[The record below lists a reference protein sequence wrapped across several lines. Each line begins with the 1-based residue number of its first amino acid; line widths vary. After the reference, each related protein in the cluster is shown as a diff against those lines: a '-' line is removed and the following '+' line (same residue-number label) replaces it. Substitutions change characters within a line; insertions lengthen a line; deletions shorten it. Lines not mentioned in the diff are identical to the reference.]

1 MAKVPVKAK
10 PVQKKPAPKAAAK
23 KPAAKVK
30 HFVPAPTLK
39 PGQKKKLSIKMI
51 KSKLV
56 KLKAIEEE
64 LQKLES
70 AQRMAGSV
78 GVAPTSFANKAL
90 TAKMA
95 EFHALLDAEQTRQ
108 LKLLAIAQKEVKND
122 KTVDPLIS
130 IIEKECSQA
139 LAVYKAKGRVLYRG
153 ASSKTNP
160 PLFHGRSH
168 ANRTVLNS
176 DKFGQ
181 EIYDYALTKMGIKAL
196 RSNSIFATTDQYQAS
211 SYGDALYIIIPKNGF
226 EFSWSLYEPDLV
238 LDDIEALLKEN
249 VCQAIMDNIDKFI
262 ENNPK
267 IKDDSET
274 WYTKLTL
281 NGLDAANKWLE
292 SIGYPKENIQKIT
305 LDKLIDF
312 KGIKEN
318 MGPTNKDFAKA
329 LDSRG
334 EVLIHG
340 EYYGMNV
347 KQYEHILQTV
357 MGLKISTND
366 ED

>member
-10 PVQKKPAPKAAAK
+10 PGQKKPVPKAAAK
-23 KPAAKVK
+23 KPAAKTK
-30 HFVPAPTLK
+30 HFVPDQTLK

-56 KLKAIEEE
+56 KLNAIKEE

-70 AQRMAGSV
+70 AQRMAKNIG
-78 GVAPTSFANKAL
+78 PTSFANKAL
-90 TAKMA
+90 IAKMA

-108 LKLLAIAQKEVKND
+108 LKLLAIAQKEIKND
-122 KTVDPLIS
+122 KTVDPLIA

-139 LAVYKAKGRVLYRG
+139 LAVYRAKGSVLYRG

-176 DKFGQ
+176 DSLGQ

-196 RSNSIFATTDQYQAS
+196 RSNSIFTTSDEYQAS
-211 SYGDALYIIIPKNGF
+211 SYGDAMYVIIPKNGF

-249 VCQAIMDNIDKFI
+249 VIETIMNNIDKFI
-262 ENNPK
+262 ENSPK
-267 IKDDSET
+267 INDNAGT

-281 NGLDAANKWLE
+281 NGLESSKKWLE
-292 SIGYPKENIQKIT
+292 SIGYPKENIQQIT

-312 KGIKEN
+312 KSIKEN

-329 LDSRG
+329 LVSRG

-347 KQYEHILQTV
+347 KQYADILHTV
-357 MGLKISTND
+357 MGLKISVDD